1 MKNES
6 LIFKKIIFL
15 VHTIRH
21 GEHSFKLRF
30 QSTEKKSNQQVVLPG
45 SEFSK
50 PGIRSSRTDEPFICV
65 SLQSTNNQQT
75 VSTVSE
81 FLQSITR
88 DYMCSIQQKKSQ
100 SRFEY
105 AASGKWV
112 RLCSLYPLQ
121 GLDTVA
127 LSPTNEARI
136 KQDLDSFLNNKAFYK
151 RVGFPYKRGIAL
163 FGPPGT
169 GKTSLVF
176 AVASQLKRDLYF
188 INLAYLDSD
197 AELFQAFSNVP
208 AHAIVVFEDIDTM
221 SNALLK
227 RQQEQ
232 EEAKFNLGTFL
243 SVLDGHTLEDGII
256 FIMTTN
262 HPERLDPAIIRPGK

>member
-1 MKNES
+1 
-6 LIFKKIIFL
+6 
-15 VHTIRH
+15 
-21 GEHSFKLRF
+21 
-30 QSTEKKSNQQVVLPG
+30 
-45 SEFSK
+45 
-50 PGIRSSRTDEPFICV
+50 
-65 SLQSTNNQQT
+65 
-75 VSTVSE
+75 
-81 FLQSITR
+81 
-88 DYMCSIQQKKSQ
+88 MCSLQQKKTQ

-112 RLCSLYPLQ
+112 RLCALYPLQ

-127 LSPTNEARI
+127 LSPANEVRI
-136 KQDLDSFLNNKAFYK
+136 KEDLDSFLNNKAFYK

-221 SNALLK
+221 SSALSP
-227 RQQEQ
+227 RQQVQE
-232 EEAKFNLGTFL
+232 EEAKFNLGAFL
-243 SVLDGHTLEDGII
+243 SILDGHTLEDGII

-262 HPERLDPAIIRPGK
+262 HPERLDPAIIRPGRMDVHLVLTYATFYQMRCIYRMVMDEDDTSTLDDVYPDLEKDMREHIIPPSEIMQIMVLYRNNTTLIPQQLVRLMEHYSNL